1 MDAPTK
7 EQQQPAVTS
16 KAQAS
21 VWKALQ
27 APFSGASAAFR
38 RRNQRAAEK
47 KHQQHIASQVV
58 EMRDMSYAHRRG
70 GSDSSVSSTGDSQ
83 DGL

>member
-7 EQQQPAVTS
+7 EQQQPTVVS

-27 APFSGASAAFR
+27 YPFSGASAALKKR
-38 RRNQRAAEK
+38 SQRAAEK

-58 EMRDMSYAHRRG
+58 EMRDMSCAHRRG
-70 GSDSSVSSTGDSQ
+70 ASDSSVSSTGDSQ

>member
-1 MDAPTK
+1 MDAPNK
-7 EQQQPAVTS
+7 EQQQPTVAS
-16 KAQAS
+16 KSQAS

-27 APFSGASAAFR
+27 APFSGLKK
-38 RRNQRAAEK
+38 RNQRAAEK

-70 GSDSSVSSTGDSQ
+70 ASDSSVSSMGDSQ